1 MRCHRLALSLGL
13 GLLVGTI
20 FCALWVYVENWLPFS
35 YVPYYLPCPE
45 IFNMKLQYQGEKPFR
60 PVARSQYPQP
70 KLLEQRP
77 TELLTLTP
85 WLAPIVSEGTF
96 DPELLQDMYQPLNLT
111 IGVTAFAVG
120 R

>member
-1 MRCHRLALSLGL
+1 MRVSAP
-13 GLLVGTI
+13 
-20 FCALWVYVENWLPFS
+20 AAP
-35 YVPYYLPCPE
+35 P
-45 IFNMKLQYQGEKPFR
+45 
-60 PVARSQYPQP
+60 AD
-70 KLLEQRP
+70 RP